1 MTAARTGRPHCDKG
15 VVGSAAQR
23 ARSCASPDSSA
34 RRVPG
39 DENYRRA
46 DRATEVAAF
55 PAPRLR
61 LERRAA
67 PVARLFW
74 RAVPWISSSASM
86 RRRGAALRPAREGA
100 RGLAAR
106 GSAYDLVEQAQGP
119 AAAGLLQPMAQRPR
133 AARAPG
139 ACARSEALA
148 SQGLGLG
155 GGLLQA
161 FQGPCVA
168 SPRDR
173 AGARAWGGASRMVQS
188 LWPVPAPRRLVGAAR
203 GPSGAIVRAS
213 GRCAARPRSPPSFT
227 RSAAAREPLRRGGSW
242 PLLLN
247 LRCRLWSRRQSGTAR
262 SRAAPRGDRD
272 GADWRSARRSTAA
285 VRRPSDYASRGA
297 PWAPTTCVR
306 YSAPMVTGARP
317 LSTGASCPPCRAPWA
332 VSEVPLGIPGGL
344 LIDPRLRRNA
354 LMRSPPTPRSL
365 CVVSFSP
372 LSFLWKASRSCAL
385 RCIPSLR
392 FDLLCFALFGM
403 VSLCIILRCVS
414 LLCFWLVGSSAI
426 HRVALTSIELQLYV
440 RWPCL
445 TRRRAS
451 LRCFALLRVAA
462 SGF

>member
-39 DENYRRA
+39 DEYYRRA

-173 AGARAWGGASRMVQS
+173 AGARAWGGRLAHGAISLAGAGAAKAGRGRARPEWCDRSREWALRRQAAIAAIIHAVRGRPRAAASR
-188 LWPVPAPRRLVGAAR
+188 
-203 GPSGAIVRAS
+203 
-213 GRCAARPRSPPSFT
+213 
-227 RSAAAREPLRRGGSW
+227 
-242 PLLLN
+242 
-247 LRCRLWSRRQSGTAR
+247 
-262 SRAAPRGDRD
+262 
-272 GADWRSARRSTAA
+272 
-285 VRRPSDYASRGA
+285 
-297 PWAPTTCVR
+297 
-306 YSAPMVTGARP
+306 
-317 LSTGASCPPCRAPWA
+317 
-332 VSEVPLGIPGGL
+332 
-344 LIDPRLRRNA
+344 
-354 LMRSPPTPRSL
+354 
-365 CVVSFSP
+365 
-372 LSFLWKASRSCAL
+372 
-385 RCIPSLR
+385 
-392 FDLLCFALFGM
+392 
-403 VSLCIILRCVS
+403 
-414 LLCFWLVGSSAI
+414 WLVA
-426 HRVALTSIELQLYV
+426 ALAES
-440 RWPCL
+440 
-445 TRRRAS
+445 
-451 LRCFALLRVAA
+451 
-462 SGF
+462 